1 MEPRCFVNKQLIIR
15 LHQTFKL
22 YQKMVINLVNWHA
35 LMNRIGSYSFWG
47 YGIFSAIYLGNIV
60 KGVQT
65 GPNYVDFK
73 DG

>member
-1 MEPRCFVNKQLIIR
+1 M
-15 LHQTFKL
+15 
-22 YQKMVINLVNWHA
+22 
-35 LMNRIGSYSFWG
+35 FWG

-73 DG
+73 DGEYIRVYYVHIDSHLVVQEQE

>member
-1 MEPRCFVNKQLIIR
+1 
-15 LHQTFKL
+15 
-22 YQKMVINLVNWHA
+22 
-35 LMNRIGSYSFWG
+35 MNRIGSYSFWG